1 MRAERIRAI
10 AVAGQSH
17 LVQRVT
23 VHGHGCHPYGGK
35 NFKFIY
41 RTHLCIVLNTLTRT
55 HLCIVLNTL
64 TRTYIKFL
72 QNVETNWIVKNRVT
86 GVTRT
91 DFKYVRDLSLCDK
104 VWMDF

>member
-17 LVQRVT
+17 LVQHVT

-41 RTHLCIVLNTLTRT
+41 RT